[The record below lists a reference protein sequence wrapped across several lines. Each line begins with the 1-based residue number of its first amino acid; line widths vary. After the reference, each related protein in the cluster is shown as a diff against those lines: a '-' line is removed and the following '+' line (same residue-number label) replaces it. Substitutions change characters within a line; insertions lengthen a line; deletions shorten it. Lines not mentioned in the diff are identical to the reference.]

1 MSVSKKHSK
10 INYKFKDL
18 NDIIDSRLLNGYVE
32 LKGISLTHKQ
42 LDELDRIIKSDPIL
56 RRVVRGLNTYEFTI
70 VSNIDDSNIDDSNV
84 KNKKMFS

>member
-1 MSVSKKHSK
+1 MSVSRKHSK

-18 NDIIDSRLLNGYVE
+18 NDVIESRLLNGYVE
-32 LKGISLTHKQ
+32 LKGISLTKRQ
-42 LDELDRIIKSDPIL
+42 YDELDSIIKNDPLL

-70 VSNIDDSNIDDSNV
+70 VSNVDDSNI